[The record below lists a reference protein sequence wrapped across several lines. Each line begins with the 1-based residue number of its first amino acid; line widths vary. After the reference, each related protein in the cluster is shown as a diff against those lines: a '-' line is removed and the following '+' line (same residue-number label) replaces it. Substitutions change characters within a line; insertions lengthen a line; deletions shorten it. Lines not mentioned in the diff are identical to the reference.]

1 MLESWLYCSIQF
13 WRQWLRE
20 GWKILLRKVME
31 PATSRGVRNHY
42 EKLCQVVIVKN
53 ATNVSKLW
61 KEYRE
66 IQKTTQEWTLAQIRS
81 SLANSA
87 EIAIARH
94 TPHSDRK
101 LRNLRL
107 VKRPL
112 YHFFCKSPNG
122 LRKIFEWLQMTYVWA
137 NQTVWGRLRIL
148 PTHTVELLQHS
159 GYVAYIIWQEHDGI
173 VHFKLVTIT

>member
-112 YHFFCKSPNG
+112 YHFFRKSPNG
-122 LRKIFEWLQMTYVWA
+122 LNTLTKERSSKDYRWHMFEQIKPYGAVCESCQHIPLNYSSIRDTSRTLYDR
-137 NQTVWGRLRIL
+137 NT
-148 PTHTVELLQHS
+148 TELFIS
-159 GYVAYIIWQEHDGI
+159 N
-173 VHFKLVTIT
+173 